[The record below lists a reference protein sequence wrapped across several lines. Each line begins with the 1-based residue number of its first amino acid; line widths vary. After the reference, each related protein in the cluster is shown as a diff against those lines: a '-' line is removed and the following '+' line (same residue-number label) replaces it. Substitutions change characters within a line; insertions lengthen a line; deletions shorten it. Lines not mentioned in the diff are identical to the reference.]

1 MMVLQTIALPLGYG
15 SVAGG
20 NEYRSARAPRKSHAV
35 LRGGRSR
42 IVIHPLHAA
51 TIQYVEN
58 TQKDWP

>member
-20 NEYRSARAPRKSHAV
+20 NEYRSARLPRKSLTCSQA
-35 LRGGRSR
+35 GRSR
-42 IVIHPLHAA
+42 IVTHPLHAA